1 MSIVV
6 PLEGFGGGGAN
17 LNFKI
22 LDYATK
28 AALLAAA
35 PKENT
40 IGIITETPITA
51 YAFAAA
57 EPTEPVEGMVWI
69 EVGISGS
76 LILNAL
82 KKNGIILH
90 LVRAKQYASGQWV
103 GVEAYIY
110 QGGAWTNLFGG
121 LFYESGTF
129 YTEHTN
135 YLVPDTAVVEEND
148 AFIHLATVA
157 KKTSEVYKVFGP
169 VSLSGINTLT
179 MTSAFTDTVS
189 GSHRRVLYVAKSPD
203 VGCAKADAIETL
215 DYTSGWTAEVT
226 ITLDVSDLTSEYYVY
241 AGTNTAGS
249 AWDNARKLNITKVT
263 GEDSDV
269 TAAKASAY
277 DILTKGVTA
286 E

>member
-1 MSIVV
+1 MGNVF
-6 PLEGFGGGGAN
+6 LHGGSGGTP

-22 LDYATK
+22 IAYGDENT
-28 AALLAAA
+28 LLAATPA
-35 PKENT
+35 ENT
-40 IGIITETPITA
+40 FGVITEARITSWIF
-51 YAFAAA
+51 AFA

-69 EVGISGS
+69 EVGKSGS

-82 KKNGIILH
+82 KKNGIILYP
-90 LVRAKQYASGQWV
+90 VRAKQYASGQWV
-103 GVEAYIY
+103 MVEAYIY
-110 QGGAWTNLFGG
+110 QGGAWTNLFYG

-189 GSHRRVLYVAKSPD
+189 GSHRRVLYVAKLPD
-203 VGCAKADAIETL
+203 VGYAKADAIETF

-226 ITLDVSDLTSEYYVY
+226 ITLDVSDLTGEYYVY

-249 AWDNARKLNITKVT
+249 AWDNARKLSITKVT

-269 TAAKASAY
+269 TAAKAAAY
-277 DILTKGVTA
+277 DILTEGVTT
-286 E
+286 